1 MQHLVDAVRQSV
13 ADKNWYA
20 ALTVALTLPDI
31 AARLDGRSGRSG
43 ERYVSWFNDYLL
55 KKYTVVY
62 SPTESSVF
70 LNGKDCYA
78 LRCAFLHEGDFQ
90 ITSQPIRTVLND
102 FKFVMPSG
110 GSRHNNL
117 YDMSKVS
124 LELQVDTF
132 CGEICDA
139 VEEWLVVKGSDPIIA
154 AQLVDLPKIDFS

>member
-1 MQHLVDAVRQSV
+1 MQHLVDAVRQSI
-13 ADKNWYA
+13 ADSNWYA

-55 KKYTVVY
+55 KKYTVAY

-78 LRCAFLHEGDFQ
+78 LRCAFIHEGDFE
-90 ITSQPIRTVLND
+90 ITSQPIRNVLND

-117 YDMSKVS
+117 YDMSNVS
-124 LELQVDTF
+124 LELQVDNF

-139 VEEWLVVKGSDPIIA
+139 VEEWLAANLSNQSIA
-154 AQLVDLPKIDFS
+154 AKLDSLPKIVFS